1 MLLNFTP
8 NVFEE
13 VHFCTD
19 KIISGAL
26 NSSVFYHCVLFR
38 HLSILECLFYW
49 TMNVIVYFCDL
60 LNSVYNKLNPN
71 NG

>member
-26 NSSVFYHCVLFR
+26 NSSVFYHGVLFR
-38 HLSILECLFYW
+38 HLYILECLFY
-49 TMNVIVYFCDL
+49 
-60 LNSVYNKLNPN
+60 
-71 NG
+71 